1 MRRSLLCLTLA
12 LFATGCT
19 GAKDLFSA
27 HANVAAEAAGQ
38 TLTADSLAGLLTTA
52 KGARITP
59 ETAEFLANLWVD
71 YQLFGVGL
79 IDGTIGTDS
88 ATVVEVMWPEIT
100 ETIGTRW
107 HEQLMAKRTAF
118 SPSAIDSI
126 YGATDSGAVRV
137 LQHFLIRVPPT
148 ASPAARDAAQRK
160 AATLLARVRGG
171 ANFAQVATQNTDD
184 QASRATGGVMNAAP
198 RGAYV
203 TPFDSAG
210 WMLKPGEISGV
221 VASPFGFHVIRRPP
235 LAEVRDQL
243 NQYLMFM
250 TGRRLDSLY
259 MDSLGLAKHLEVK
272 SGAPAAVRAAIE
284 DINDHRTSGKALA
297 TYDGGKLS
305 VRDLLRWTGSMPPEF
320 NDQLKSATDSQVSG
334 FVRALAQNVLLLE
347 DARANGVDLTAE
359 EYQGLRSGYLAGI
372 DSLKFALG
380 LNSNVLDST
389 ASKSDQ
395 RRAAASTVSLYVN
408 KLLRREVPARMVP
421 GPLASFLRDRLSY
434 GINMAGVSRSVELS
448 LSSRDSA
455 TAATPTGPALPA
467 PPQLAP
473 QVGPNATAP
482 APQGGRR

>member
-12 LFATGCT
+12 LFATGCS

-38 TLTADSLAGLLTTA
+38 TLSADSLAGLLTTA

-71 YQLFGVGL
+71 YQLFGAGL

-88 ATVVEVMWPEIT
+88 ASVVQVMWPEIT
-100 ETIGTRW
+100 EMIGTRW

-118 SPSAIDSI
+118 TPAAIDSV

-137 LQHFLIRVPPT
+137 LQHFLIRVAPT
-148 ASPAARDAAQRK
+148 ASPAQRTAAERK
-160 AATLLARVRGG
+160 AAGLLARVRGG
-171 ANFAQVATQNTDD
+171 ASFAQVASQNTDD

-210 WMLKPGEISGV
+210 WLLKPGEISGV
-221 VASPFGFHVIRRPP
+221 VPTPFGFHVLRRPP
-235 LAEVRDQL
+235 LTEVREQL
-243 NQYLMFM
+243 EQYLTFM
-250 TGRRLDSLY
+250 TGRMLDSLY
-259 MDSLGLAKHLEVK
+259 MDSLGTAKNLEVK

-284 DINDHRTSGKALA
+284 DVNGHRASTKALA

-347 DARANGVDLTAE
+347 DARANGVDLTAQ
-359 EYQGLRSGYLAGI
+359 EYQDLRAGYLAGI
-372 DSLKFALG
+372 DTLRFALG
-380 LNSNVLDST
+380 LNSDVLDTT

-395 RRAAASTVSLYVN
+395 ERAAASTVSSYVN

-421 GPLASFLRDRLSY
+421 GPLASFLRDRMSS
-434 GINMAGVSRSVELS
+434 GVNMAGVSRSVELA
-448 LSSRDSA
+448 LGVRDSA
-455 TAATPTGPALPA
+455 TANVPSGSAIPA
-467 PPQLAP
+467 PPMGAP
-473 QVGPNATAP
+473 QV
-482 APQGGRR
+482 APQGGGR